1 MRYLSDTVQLKKF
14 MHIVKM
20 VLTLSHGQADVECG
34 FSFNNKLL
42 VENMQEQIL
51 IAQRVIKDHMLSN
64 GYLACN

>member
-1 MRYLSDTVQLKKF
+1 MRYLSDTVRLKKF

-42 VENMQEQIL
+42 VENMREQSL
-51 IAQRVIKDHMLSN
+51 IAQSYKRSHAIQWLS
-64 GYLACN
+64 GM